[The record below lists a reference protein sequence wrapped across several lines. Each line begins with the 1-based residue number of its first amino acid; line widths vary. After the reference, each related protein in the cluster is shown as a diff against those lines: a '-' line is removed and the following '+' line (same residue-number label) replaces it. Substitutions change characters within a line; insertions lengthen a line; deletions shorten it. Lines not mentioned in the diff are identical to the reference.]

1 MKLPLIL
8 LLFCSTLIFSQTNSI
23 PDLVQLI
30 NTTKNDSLKVDA
42 YNKLT
47 WKYLFSDKEKA
58 IETLK
63 TTEKYALKTN
73 QEFGYN
79 TFLNNKGIFFDIN
92 GFSDSAKIYFEKAV
106 AYSQKNNFS
115 VHEQNSLNN
124 LGMYFWNKGKY
135 QEALNNFFKALKF
148 AESNLKDNPLNKI
161 DANYNNIGLVYQEME
176 LYEKAIPYHLKA
188 LAIRKERT
196 YTQGEA
202 ASYNN
207 LGICFKNLNQYSTA
221 KKHFETGLLK
231 AKQSDDKTLYYNN
244 LEGLAQIY
252 TVEKDNTKALSLFLE
267 SHNRPAEVPY
277 NSNSKVKAT
286 SSIAAIYL
294 TLNKPSKAIEFGEI
308 AVVEIN
314 KDSTNGVYEVAVY
327 STLSNAYYAS
337 GNSIKGRFFNDLFFE
352 KTTQKFKLENAKAV
366 QELETK
372 YETEKKEIELQKA
385 KVQNLAHELKIKK
398 RTTFLIS
405 ALALAFLLGL
415 IGYLVYK
422 QQLLKNKQIIKE
434 NELRQAL
441 FIIENQNN
449 LQEQRLAISKE
460 LHDNIGSQLTF
471 IISSLD
477 NLKYFEFTKEKIYDK
492 FDAITGFTRST
503 IADLRD
509 SIWAMN
515 KEAITFEDLK
525 TRTTNFIE
533 AAKTSLLGIK
543 FEFNYPEDTGEVTL
557 NSLQGIDV
565 YRIIQ
570 EAVNNAVKHAEATK
584 IIVNFELIKNTLEVS
599 IFDNGKGFDKET
611 IESGNGL
618 VSMKKRASEINATLS
633 IEPKIT
639 GTKITLRLPKI

>member
-73 QEFGYN
+73 QKFGYN
-79 TFLNNKGIFFDIN
+79 TFLNNKGIYFDVN

-202 ASYNN
+202 ASNNN

-308 AVVEIN
+308 AIAEIN
-314 KDSTNGVYEVAVY
+314 KDSTNGVYEVDVY
-327 STLSNAYYAS
+327 NTLSNAYYAS
-337 GNSIKGRFFNDLFFE
+337 GNSIKGRIFNDLFFE

-441 FIIENQNN
+441 FKIENQNN

-599 IFDNGKGFDKET
+599 IIDNGKGFDKET

>member
-73 QEFGYN
+73 QKFGYN

>member
-202 ASYNN
+202 ASNNN

-441 FIIENQNN
+441 FKIENQNN